1 MSHNE
6 YIFLAGNNFTESL
19 RLHTSLDTGILL
31 YLLAL
36 ASIVNDILRCL
47 HNRLVSAPPKCEINR
62 IARKLI
68 ILRIGQT
75 IQTDT
80 DADGNRHFISDING
94 LHIL

>member
-19 RLHTSLDTGILL
+19 RLHTGLDTGILL

-47 HNRLVSAPPKCEINR
+47 YNRLISAASERHIER
-62 IARKLI
+62 LLGGLFA
-68 ILRIGQT
+68 IGYG
-75 IQTDT
+75 DT
-80 DADGNRHFISDING
+80 RADAY
-94 LHIL
+94 